1 MSVGTHDVRSEI
13 KKYMA
18 VFAGLLILT
27 VLTVTVSNLKIGI
40 SLAIVIALTIAAIK
54 GAMVACNFMHL
65 TSEKKLVYFVLIMTA
80 TFFLAMILLFYF
92 SYFDLPEGSKYVP

>member
-1 MSVGTHDVRSEI
+1 MSVGTHDVKSEI

-27 VLTVTVSNLKIGI
+27 IVTVAVSNLKIGI
-40 SLAIVIALTIAAIK
+40 SLGIVVALVIATVK

-65 TSEKKLVYFVLIMTA
+65 TSEKKLIYFVLIMTGF
-80 TFFLAMILLFYF
+80 FFLAMILLFYC
-92 SYFDLPEGSKYVP
+92 SYFDLPEGSRYVP